1 MKIKSTK
8 KSAKDLKV
16 DKATEKD
23 TLEDAILSKVAVN
36 YPRKS
41 KKIALNMRIEVEAV
55 ELSKKLASIK
65 HLDAYT
71 QLLRIYIWEGLER
84 DKRSLLGSSK
94 KERIRK

>member
-1 MKIKSTK
+1 MKIKNIKRS
-8 KSAKDLKV
+8 SKDLKI
-16 DKATEKD
+16 DKDTEKD
-23 TLEDAILSKVAVN
+23 TLEDAILSKTAIN
-36 YPRKS
+36 YPQKP

-84 DKRSLLGSSK
+84 DKRALLGNSK
-94 KERIRK
+94 KERIKK